1 VVIAIIKKY
10 NLKKEE
16 EEERGAKEK
25 MRESSQSQRML

>member
-1 VVIAIIKKY
+1 VVITIIKKY

-16 EEERGAKEK
+16 EEKRWKEE